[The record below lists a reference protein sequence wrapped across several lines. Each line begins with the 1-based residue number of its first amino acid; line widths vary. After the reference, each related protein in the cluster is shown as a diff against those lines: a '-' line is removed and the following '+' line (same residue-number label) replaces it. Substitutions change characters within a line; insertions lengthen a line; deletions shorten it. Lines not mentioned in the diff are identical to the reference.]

1 MITKKKLLLC
11 LLIPLLLVGCATV
24 NVQLTPQD
32 ASDWMLSIY
41 NAQYADYKTWFY
53 LDATTGLEKLK
64 PNTPEAQARILQQKK
79 AIFKEVWPLILT
91 YADYA
96 KTGTVPVGTAIDQV
110 EIRAT
115 QLINELIRVK

>member
-11 LLIPLLLVGCATV
+11 LLVPLLLVGCATV

-32 ASDWMLSIY
+32 AADWMLSIY

-53 LDATTGLEKLK
+53 IDPATGLEKLK